1 MNPTVKKLILN
12 EEDIKLAQAIR
23 LGKEEGMVDFTES
36 LRQLVVA
43 EKIERAVASRT
54 HPTPNCCGWRSR
66 ASLCP
71 SKAFCDVDRRSQ
83 ERSAMYPPVPGA
95 LDVPRF
101 DPRRRRRVSTPPS
114 LLPARPGADAQHDA
128 RAGDVL

>member
-43 EKIERAVASRT
+43 EKIERADGVR
-54 HPTPNCCGWRSR
+54 G
-66 ASLCP
+66 
-71 SKAFCDVDRRSQ
+71 RSQ
-83 ERSAMYPPVPGA
+83 PRVAADGA
-95 LDVPRF
+95 
-101 DPRRRRRVSTPPS
+101 
-114 LLPARPGADAQHDA
+114 
-128 RAGDVL
+128 